1 MIEDEVDL
9 GVELVGSDL
18 VAEDGVSGLRL
29 TLYCVSDPSSRYT
42 KT

>member
-18 VAEDGVSGLRL
+18 VAEDGVSGLKVDVVLCKR
-29 TLYCVSDPSSRYT
+29 PE
-42 KT
+42 